1 MTVAVVLPGMDGTG
15 MLLADFAA
23 ALKPELEPIVV
34 SYPADRPYGY
44 PELEAIARE
53 ALPQHGA
60 FVMVAESFSGPI
72 AVAIAASRPQGLR
85 GLVLCCSFVRN
96 PVPATRFLDRFL
108 NLLPMRLAMPMLDWL
123 LLGRFSSEMLR
134 TALRGALDA
143 VSPVALRARLKAVL
157 RVDARPEL
165 ARVEVPVLY
174 IRASEDRM
182 IPLSAQG
189 TIADVSPQLRVEEV
203 IGPHFLLQVAPS
215 AAAECVKGFVRD
227 LG

>member
-1 MTVAVVLPGMDGTG
+1 MTRVVVLPGMDGTG
-15 MLLADFAA
+15 TLLADFAA
-23 ALKPELEPIVV
+23 ALKPELDPIVV

-44 PELEAIARE
+44 PELEAIAR
-53 ALPQHGA
+53 ATLPQDRA

-72 AVAIAASRPQGLR
+72 AVAIAASHPHGLR
-85 GLVLCCSFVRN
+85 GLILCCSFVRN
-96 PVPATRFLDRFL
+96 PVPATRFLGRYL
-108 NLLPMRLAMPMLDWL
+108 NLLPTRPVMPMLDWL

-134 TALRGALDA
+134 TALRGALNS
-143 VSPVALRARLKAVL
+143 VSPAALRARLKAVL

-165 ARVEVPVLY
+165 ARVEVPILY

-182 IPLSAQG
+182 ISSSAQG

-203 IGPHFLLQVAPS
+203 IGPHLLLQVAPS
-215 AAAECVKGFVRD
+215 AAAECVKRFVRD